1 MTPVEVLDRPQAST
15 SLEPCAF
22 DPHASDLRATGR
34 SRSRSGAR
42 RCSWRRA
49 HRLRRWR
56 HRRARR
62 HRLNSR
68 PGRPSPSDTATT
80 RLPASSAPEHFD
92 GKAPVA
98 VYVHGGS
105 WIDGDHDT
113 GGFIIDQI
121 GPALTKDGFVVAN
134 VNYRLGPDHYWPAQ
148 IEDVMCAVRYLR
160 AHAAS
165 LQIDPDRIGAW
176 GHSAGG
182 HLVAMLGTAAS
193 EARWDKGPYE
203 SESSAVEAVVDLSGP
218 SNLATMSTEGAS
230 GYVRDTFVG
239 LLGPV
244 PADELPQALLEAS
257 PVHYVSGGD
266 PPFLIIHGNE
276 DTIVYP
282 QQSEELYAALRAAGV
297 RATLVIVTGGA
308 HELNEPGAEPEPDAI
323 TQMVVDFFSSHLDRA
338 GGAG

>member
-1 MTPVEVLDRPQAST
+1 MRLRFARLGFPRHWTFPAALGCAALLLASCAST
-15 SLEPCAF
+15 QPVAAPTGSEAPPQLEAGKTITVRYCN
-22 DPHASDLRATGR
+22 DQT
-34 SRSRSGAR
+34 AR
-42 RCSWRRA
+42 I
-49 HRLRRWR
+49 
-56 HRRARR
+56 
-62 HRLNSR
+62 
-68 PGRPSPSDTATT
+68 
-80 RLPASSAPEHFD
+80 SAPEHFD

-105 WIDGDHDT
+105 WISGDHDT

-121 GPALTKDGFVVAN
+121 GPALTEDGFVVAN

-193 EARWDKGPYE
+193 EAGWDKGPYQ

-257 PVHYVSGGD
+257 PVHYVSSSD
-266 PPFLIIHGNE
+266 PPFLIIHGDE

-282 QQSEELYAALRAAGV
+282 QQSEELYAALRSAGV